1 MKTIGMIGGMSWES
15 SAQYYRIINQ
25 ETRARLGGQH
35 SARTVMVSL
44 DFAEVAALQHA
55 GDWQALAGVMTKAA
69 REVEAAGADV
79 LMICTNTMHK
89 LADEVAAAVS
99 IPLLHVCD
107 ATVAAVKAFGAA
119 KVGLL
124 GTAYTMEQDFYKGR
138 MQALGLEVLVPEAN
152 DRRVVHN
159 IIYDELVQGRIEPA
173 SRAALAGV
181 IARLVER
188 GAAGIVLGCTELM
201 LLVRPEDSAVPLFD
215 TTEIHARAGV
225 DFALGADA
233 NKIGRL
239 KIRPW
244 QDDLAGAFHDINAQW
259 IETMFTLEDT
269 DRDVLC
275 NPHERI
281 IAPGGDIQ
289 FVEAEGLGIVGACA
303 LQKTGEGAFEL
314 TKMGVL
320 ESARGLKAG
329 EFLLEAM
336 IARAAAMGARKLYLL
351 TNAKCAAA
359 VHLYEKLGFV
369 HDGAIM
375 ADYGARY
382 ERCNVAMRYV
392 GLPA

>member
-15 SAQYYRIINQ
+15 SAHYYRIINQ
-25 ETRARLGGQH
+25 ETRARAGGQH
-35 SARTVMVSL
+35 SARVVMVSV
-44 DFAEVAALQHA
+44 DFAEVARLQHA
-55 GDWQALAGVMTKAA
+55 GDWPALARLMAGAA
-69 REVEAAGADV
+69 RGVEAGGADM

-89 LADEVAAAVS
+89 LADETAAAVN
-99 IPLLHVCD
+99 IPLLHICD
-107 ATVAAVKAFGAA
+107 ATVAAVKAAGVG

-138 MQALGLEVLVPEAN
+138 MAALGLEVLVPGAE
-152 DRRVVHN
+152 DRQAVHA
-159 IIYDELVQGRIEPA
+159 IIYDELTQGRIEPA
-173 SRAALAGV
+173 SRAVMRDV

-188 GAAGIVLGCTELM
+188 GAGGIVLGCTELM
-201 LLVRPEDSAVPLFD
+201 LLVQAEDSPVPLFD
-215 TTEIHARAGV
+215 TLEIHARAAV
-225 DFALGADA
+225 DFALGGADLA
-233 NKIGRL
+233 GRL

-244 QDDLAGAFHDINAQW
+244 HDDLAGAFHDINAEW

-281 IAPGGDIQ
+281 IAPGGDIR

-320 ESARGLKAG
+320 ATARGLKVG

-336 IARAAAMGARKLYLL
+336 IAQAGEMGARKLYLL

-369 HDGAIM
+369 HDADIM
-375 ADYGARY
+375 RDYGARY

-392 GLPA
+392 GAPA

>member
-15 SAQYYRIINQ
+15 SAHYYRIINQ

-35 SARTVMVSL
+35 SARLVMVSL
-44 DFAEVAALQHA
+44 DFAEVAVLQHA

-69 REVEAAGADV
+69 RAAEAGGADM

-89 LADEVAAAVS
+89 LADEVTAAVN
-99 IPLLHVCD
+99 IPLLHICD
-107 ATVAAVKAFGAA
+107 ATVAAVSKAGVAR
-119 KVGLL
+119 VGLL

-138 MQALGLEVLVPEAN
+138 MQALGLDVLVPDAD
-152 DRRVVHN
+152 DRRIVHN
-159 IIYDELVQGRIEPA
+159 IIYDELVQGCIEPA
-173 SRAALAGV
+173 SRVALAGV
-181 IARLVER
+181 IARLVAR

-201 LLVRPEDSAVPLFD
+201 LLVQTEDSAVPLFD
-215 TTEIHARAGV
+215 TTEIHARAVV
-225 DFALGADA
+225 DFALRR
-233 NKIGRL
+233 RL
-239 KIRPW
+239 KILSW
-244 QDDLAGAFHDINAQW
+244 HDDLAGAFHDINAQW

-336 IARAAAMGARKLYLL
+336 IARAGALGARKLYLL

-369 HDGAIM
+369 HDASIM

-382 ERCNVAMRYV
+382 ERCNVAMLYA
-392 GLPA
+392 GAPA